1 LTILIKEKGDNKMIV
16 YIHSHEMDDSNE
28 TFGRHAG
35 VSDVRHI
42 TVPEGTTVFGIVELV
57 REQVRHAG
65 SIWTLIFNGHGD
77 SNGTGEF
84 LIGMWIDASNIGGF
98 ARMGNLMNRAGH
110 GVEIHACQAG
120 RSRAIL
126 GGMANALGVR
136 VTGGLQDQIGL
147 YYLAGTR
154 SLNRITGDS
163 QGRFE
168 GPTVTVYPGGRTVT
182 DEPVTIEPGIRYI
195 LPAP

>member
-1 LTILIKEKGDNKMIV
+1 MIV
-16 YIHSHEMDDSNE
+16 YIHSHEMDDRYE

-42 TVPEGTTVFGIVELV
+42 IVPEGTTVLGIVELV

-65 SIWTLIFNGHGD
+65 SIWTLILNSHGD
-77 SNGTGEF
+77 SNGTGAI

-98 ARMGNLMNRAGH
+98 SRMGSLMNRAGN

-120 RSRAIL
+120 RSPAIL
-126 GGMANALGVR
+126 GVMANALGVR

-147 YYLAGTR
+147 YYLAGT
-154 SLNRITGDS
+154 SALNRITGDVE
-163 QGRFE
+163 GRFE
-168 GPTVTVYPGGRTVT
+168 GPTVTVYPGGRTVRH
-182 DEPVTIEPGIRYI
+182 PG
-195 LPAP
+195 